1 MNPLTTGDRSQGC
14 PRVRLKSTISCR
26 KVTVSE
32 LAAVRLIRRMFLK
45 LIPMALTAR
54 VLNAQGRGT
63 TYPNPY
69 GKNAPLYP
77 SSQPPPG
84 SDASQRD
91 VILKRDYQ
99 ANLEDTNDLI
109 GLANSFKLALEKTD
123 PLVLSR
129 DLLKKWDDIEKV
141 AKRIHNRLH
150 R

>member
-1 MNPLTTGDRSQGC
+1 M
-14 PRVRLKSTISCR
+14 
-26 KVTVSE
+26 
-32 LAAVRLIRRMFLK
+32 RLIRRMFLK
-45 LIPMALTAR
+45 LIPAALTAR
-54 VLNAQGRGT
+54 LLSAQGRT

-77 SSQPPPG
+77 SNEPPQG

-91 VILKRDYQ
+91 EILKQDYW
-99 ANLEDTNDLI
+99 ANLKDTNDLI

-141 AKRIHNRLH
+141 TRRIHTGCIAEDTLERPCPEKD
-150 R
+150 

>member
-1 MNPLTTGDRSQGC
+1 M
-14 PRVRLKSTISCR
+14 
-26 KVTVSE
+26 
-32 LAAVRLIRRMFLK
+32 RLIRRMFLK
-45 LIPMALTAR
+45 TDPTALTAR
-54 VLNAQGRGT
+54 LLSAQGRT

-77 SSQPPPG
+77 SNQPPPG

-91 VILKRDYQ
+91 AILKQDYRS
-99 ANLEDTNDLI
+99 NLKDTNDLI

-141 AKRIHNRLH
+141 AKRIHDRLH